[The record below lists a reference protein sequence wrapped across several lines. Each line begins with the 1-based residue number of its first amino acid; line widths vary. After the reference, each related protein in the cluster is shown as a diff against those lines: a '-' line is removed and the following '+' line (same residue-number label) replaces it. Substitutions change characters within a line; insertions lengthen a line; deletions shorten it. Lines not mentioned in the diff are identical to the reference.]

1 MTDQVTIRLLG
12 SPEGKGRPRFRVITP
27 RAGKPFASVYTPA
40 ETRTYETALKLAGK
54 VAMRAKPPMDGPIE
68 VEITAVM
75 SVPKSWSNKKRDAA
89 FVGSVWPTGTPD
101 LDNIMKMLD
110 GLNEIV
116 WLDDKQI
123 VRASITKRYG
133 ESPYLEV
140 KAKPVGMSVN
150 SGNNFP
156 AAMDLRA
163 DSR

>member
-1 MTDQVTIRLLG
+1 MITVRLNG
-12 SPEGKGRPRFRVITP
+12 EPEGKGRPRFRVITP

-54 VAMRAKPPMDGPIE
+54 VAMRAKPPLEGPLQ
-68 VEITAVM
+68 VDITAVM
-75 SVPKSWSNKKRDAA
+75 SVPRSWSNKKRDAA
-89 FVGSVWPTGTPD
+89 LVGSIWPTGTPD

-123 VRASITKRYG
+123 VDAHIQKRYG
-133 ESPYLEV
+133 ESPFLEV
-140 KAKPVGMSVN
+140 KVSPIGPVGLAGISL
-150 SGNNFP
+150 SP
-156 AAMDLRA
+156 AVDDRC